1 VDLHVFWF
9 LILGLLL
16 TGYGVLDGFDL
27 GVGILHLGVR
37 KDEERRLLMNSIGPL
52 WDGNEVWLVVLG
64 GALFSAFPKAYAA
77 VFSALYL
84 PFMLILFA
92 LIFRAVSLEFRGKQD
107 GPLWRAFWD
116 SAFCVASTAAAFL
129 FGVIVGTSI
138 LGLPIDKDGEFT
150 GTLLDVFRPSS
161 LLTGVFAVSVFAMH
175 GSIYLY
181 LKTEGEL
188 QQRIHGWMWTTF
200 GLFLTM
206 YLFVTIVTLTTV
218 PASREKYE
226 HLPWYGAAAVVTVVV
241 LNVLAIAN
249 IPRAIYLGKPFYA
262 FVSSSCT
269 IAAFTFLFGA
279 NLFPNLLVSTTNPE
293 YSLTVYN
300 AASSDATLVL
310 MAVIALLGMPFVL
323 SYTVTVYYIF
333 RGKVRLGKYSY

>member
-9 LILGLLL
+9 LILGLLMS
-16 TGYGVLDGFDL
+16 GYGILDGFDL
-27 GVGILHLGVR
+27 GVGILHLFVR
-37 KDEERRLLMNSIGPL
+37 KDEERRIFMNSIGPL

-92 LIFRAVSLEFRGKQD
+92 LIFRAVSLEFRSKQD
-107 GPLWRAFWD
+107 GRLWRAFWD
-116 SAFCVASTAAAFL
+116 TAFCVASTLATFL

-138 LGLPIDKDGEFT
+138 LGLPIDANGEFT
-150 GTLLDVFRPSS
+150 GTLLHVFRPYSI
-161 LLTGVFAVSVFAMH
+161 LTGLFAVSVLAMH

-188 QQRIHGWMWTTF
+188 QQRIHGWMWRTF
-200 GLFLTM
+200 GLFLVM
-206 YLFVTIVTLTTV
+206 YIVVTIVTQTAIS
-218 PASREKYE
+218 PSWEKYR
-226 HLPWYGAAAVVTVVV
+226 HLPVLGIGAVVVVVV
-241 LNVLAIAN
+241 LNLLAIAN

-279 NLFPNLLVSTTNPE
+279 TLYPNLLVSTSNPE

-300 AASSDATLVL
+300 ASSSDATLL
-310 MAVIALLGMPFVL
+310 LLAIIALLGMPFVL